1 MRSKQFAV
9 TRGALAIFAFAVVI
23 AIGNTPASASRIEL
37 RGGISPIASPGAAS
51 ALTPNERRALDDYA
65 KLPVAFIENAGQV
78 DTRVRYYAQG
88 NRFGFYF
95 TQTEVVVVLTKAGVD
110 PGVALALRFL
120 GANANAT
127 IEGGDRVPGEVNYF
141 RGSDPSQWHTRLARY
156 GQVTYRDLW
165 PGINLLV
172 REQSG
177 VLKYEF
183 HVRPGARPSDIRL
196 AYRGAE
202 GLSVDRSGA
211 LAIDTAAG
219 VVHDQAPVA
228 FQEWN
233 GTRNTVQIRYAP
245 EGTGR
250 SGHFGFAI
258 DGAYDPDRELIVDPG
273 IQYTTFLGGS
283 SDDIGAGIAV
293 DASGNAY
300 IGGTTQ
306 SPDFPTTVGAFQRTG
321 AVQNFAEAFVAK
333 LNAQG
338 SALVYATFLGG
349 SDMEFGRRIAID
361 ASGNAYITGQTK
373 SSNFPT
379 TANAFDRTLNIPAN
393 CPRCATD
400 NTDGFVTKLNA
411 SGSALVYSTYLGG
424 TDYDSPRGIAVDA
437 GGNAYVMGET
447 LSPDFPTTAGAFDRT
462 YNTNYDIFVTKLNA
476 AGSAL
481 TYSTFIGGTQVDNG
495 ERIAVDSGGN
505 AYVMGFSSSTD
516 FPTTPGAFDT
526 TNNGGFDV
534 TLSKLNPSGSALV
547 YSTYLG
553 GSGMDS
559 GGGLVVNDAGEAYVC
574 GGSGSLNFPTTAGA
588 FNTPQ
593 DGSDNFVTKFNAAG
607 SALVYSAVFGGTG
620 SDGAAGIAL
629 DAAGNAWITG
639 ATGSTDYPTT
649 ANAADRSP
657 NGGTDGFITELNP
670 GGSALLYSTYHGGAN
685 TDNGTDVAVDNVGD
699 VYVTGHTMSMD
710 FPATVGAFDT
720 VFAGDLSVFWGDA
733 FITKIDVSATTNA
746 PIAPPATPGTPVL
759 QSPANAS
766 APSQPIGFSWTNVT
780 SAASY
785 TIQIDDSSAFTAPL
799 EREATVTSA
808 SFLASSLA
816 TTQHFWRVRGVNSA
830 GVAGPWSAVFSF
842 TPQPA
847 PPPPV
852 LSTIDTNPTS
862 VNGGTS
868 STSTVVLSTSAPE
881 GGALVSLSSSN
892 PAVASVPATTT
903 VPAFSFTSTV
913 SITTATVSAST
924 VVTITGTYNGSTRSA
939 NLTVNPPGSSDGTL
953 SNFGTSPTSV
963 TGGTSAQGFVVL
975 AMAASTPTT
984 VSLSSN
990 NPGVASVPASVTVP
1004 VGSQSAVFDVATTGV
1019 SASTPV
1025 TLSATLNAITRTT
1038 TLTVTPGSTQPP
1050 PPPPPPPQSAT
1061 LTVSVSGR
1069 SGQSVTSSPAGISV
1083 TTGSSGSA
1091 SFNVGTSI
1099 TLSVGGGR
1107 SAIWSGACS
1116 SGGSKRTSCTF
1127 TLNASGSV
1135 SANVQ

>member
-9 TRGALAIFAFAVVI
+9 TRGVLGIVAFALVI
-23 AIGNTPASASRIEL
+23 AIENTTATTTSAF
-37 RGGISPIASPGAAS
+37 AANAVS
-51 ALTPNERRALDDYA
+51 EGRVLDEYA

-78 DTRVRYYAQG
+78 DARVRFYAQG
-88 NRFGFYF
+88 NRFGFYL
-95 TQTEVVVVLTKAGVD
+95 TQTEVVVALTKAGVD

-120 GANANAT
+120 AANPHAT
-127 IEGGDRVPGEVNYF
+127 IEGANRAPGEVNYF

-165 PGINLLV
+165 PGIDLFV

-177 VLKYEF
+177 ILKYEF

-196 AYRGAE
+196 AYGGADR
-202 GLSVDRSGA
+202 LSVDRSGA

-219 VVHDQAPVA
+219 VVHDAAPVA
-228 FQEWN
+228 FQECN
-233 GTRNTVQIRYAP
+233 GGRNAVQIRYAI
-245 EGTGR
+245 EGSGR
-250 SGHFGFAI
+250 SGQFGFAI

-293 DASGNAY
+293 DGAGNAY

-321 AVQNFAEAFVAK
+321 AAQNFAEAFVAK

-349 SDMEFGRRIAID
+349 SNMEFGRRIAID

-379 TANAFDRTLNIPAN
+379 TANAFDRTLNIPVN

-411 SGSALVYSTYLGG
+411 TGSALVYSTYLGG

-462 YNTNYDIFVTKLNA
+462 YNSNYDIFVTKLNA

-495 ERIAVDSGGN
+495 ERIAVDAGGN
-505 AYVMGFSSSTD
+505 AYVMGFSSSLD
-516 FPTTPGAFDT
+516 FPTTPGAFAT
-526 TNNGGFDV
+526 TNSGSFDV
-534 TLSKLNPSGSALV
+534 TLTKLNPAGSDLI

-559 GGGLVVNDAGEAYVC
+559 GGGLAVDGAGEAYVS
-574 GGSGSLNFPTTAGA
+574 GGSGSLNFPTTPGA
-588 FNTPQ
+588 FSTPQ

-607 SALVYSAVFGGTG
+607 TALVYSAVFGGTG

-629 DAAGNAWITG
+629 DVAGNAWITG
-639 ATGSTDYPTT
+639 ATSSTNYPTT
-649 ANAADRSP
+649 ADAADRSP
-657 NGGTDGFITELNP
+657 NGGTDAFITEVNP
-670 GGSALLYSTYHGGAN
+670 AGSALVYSTYHGGAN
-685 TDNGTDVAVDNVGD
+685 TDVGSDVAIDNVGD
-699 VYVTGHTMSMD
+699 VYVTGHTGSMD

-720 VFAGDLSVFWGDA
+720 VFAGDASVFWGDA
-733 FITKIDVSATTNA
+733 FVTKIDVSATTNA
-746 PIAPPATPGTPVL
+746 PVAPPATPGTPVL
-759 QSPANAS
+759 LSPANAS

-799 EREATVTSA
+799 ERDLTVTA
-808 SFLASSLA
+808 AQALASGLA
-816 TTQHFWRVRGVNSA
+816 TTQHFWRVRAVNSA
-830 GVAGPWSAVFSF
+830 GIAGPWSAVFSF

-847 PPPPV
+847 PPPPT
-852 LSTIDTNPTS
+852 LATIDTNPSS
-862 VNGGTS
+862 VSGPTS
-868 STSTVVLSTSAPE
+868 STSTVTLSTSAPD
-881 GGALVSLSSSN
+881 GGALVSLTSSN

-913 SITTATVSAST
+913 SITTSTVSAST
-924 VVTITGTYNGSTRSA
+924 VVTITATYNGSTRSA
-939 NLTVNPPGSSDGTL
+939 TLTVNAPGSSDSTL
-953 SNFGTSPTSV
+953 SNFTTSPSSV
-963 TGGTSAQGFVVL
+963 TGGTAAQGVVVL
-975 AMAASTPTT
+975 AMAASTATT
-984 VSLSSN
+984 VSLSSSS
-990 NPGVASVPASVTVP
+990 PGVASVPASVTVP
-1004 VGSQSAVFDVATTGV
+1004 SGSQTAVFDIATSNVTG
-1019 SASTPV
+1019 STPV
-1025 TLSATLNAITRTT
+1025 TLSATLNAITKTS
-1038 TLTVTPGSTQPP
+1038 TLTVTSGSAPPP
-1050 PPPPPPPQSAT
+1050 PPPPPPPQTAA
-1061 LTVSVSGR
+1061 LTVSATGR
-1069 SGQSVTSSPAGISV
+1069 NGVRVTSSPAGISV
-1083 TTGSSGSA
+1083 ATGSSGSA
-1091 SFNVGTSI
+1091 SFNVGGSI
-1099 TLSVGGGR
+1099 TLSVSGGR
-1107 SAIWSGACS
+1107 QAIWSGACS
-1116 SGGSKRTSCTF
+1116 SNGNKRASCTF
-1127 TLNASGSV
+1127 TLNGAASV
-1135 SANVQ
+1135 NANVQ